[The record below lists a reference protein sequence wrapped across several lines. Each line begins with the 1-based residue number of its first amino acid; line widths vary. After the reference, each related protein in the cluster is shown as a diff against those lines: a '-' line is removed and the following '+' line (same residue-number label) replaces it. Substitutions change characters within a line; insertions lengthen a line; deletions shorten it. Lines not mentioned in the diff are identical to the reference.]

1 MKEYAKEV
9 DWIKGHAYKLFRV
22 DLAKG
27 FELYLDVAQHN
38 SGMITISQ
46 GVSLTI
52 GFFDFKTFNLDTGD
66 VGSLGFQKQLHDFI
80 KFRKQI

>member
-1 MKEYAKEV
+1 LKEV
-9 DWIKGHAYKLFRV
+9 DWIKGHAYKLFKV
-22 DLAKG
+22 NLPKG

-52 GFFDFKTFNLDTGD
+52 CFFDFKTFKLDMGD
-66 VGSLGFQKQLHDFI
+66 VGSLGFEKRLHDFV
-80 KFRKQI
+80 KFTKVVK